1 MDYICVVKIPQSL
14 YGVRELDGA
23 RLAAMEY
30 AVATYKLEVISSFA
44 TNILHDVAISHPF
57 RDRREP
63 LILESVRDPN
73 EIEDVWMR
81 QVLPQD
87 HFFAETL
94 YDL

>member
-1 MDYICVVKIPQSL
+1 MKIPQSL
-14 YGVRELDGA
+14 YDVRELDGA

-30 AVATYKLEVISSFA
+30 AVATYKLKVIA
-44 TNILHDVAISHPF
+44 GVVADILHDVAISHPF

-94 YDL
+94 YDV